1 MMLKG
6 TAMETGSIEAL
17 LKKTAA
23 AAAQAL
29 SVGVTGA
36 LLKMMETSPVPREA
50 VNHQLNA
57 LFSKD
62 MRILHE
68 NCIATISLL

>member
-6 TAMETGSIEAL
+6 TAMEIGSIEAL

-29 SVGVTGA
+29 SAGVKGA
-36 LLKMMETSPVPREA
+36 LLKMMKTSLVPREA
-50 VNHQLNA
+50 VNHQLKCTV
-57 LFSKD
+57 LQ
-62 MRILHE
+62 
-68 NCIATISLL
+68 

>member
-6 TAMETGSIEAL
+6 TAMEIGSIEAL

-50 VNHQLNA
+50 VNHQLKCTVLQGHA
-57 LFSKD
+57 DF
-62 MRILHE
+62 
-68 NCIATISLL
+68 T